1 MRKDYVGLASIFL
14 RLAMAPGAMVGSGDI
29 GCREPVGNAIKAI
42 TGRIVRNDDL
52 LFLAEEGS
60 IRTYMLADAS
70 RLRAYEGK
78 KVRISGALESPHVI
92 VVRTIDEV
100 D

>member
-1 MRKDYVGLASIFL
+1 MQRDYVGLASIFL
-14 RLAMAPGAMVGSGDI
+14 RLAMAPDAMVGSSNI
-29 GCREPVGNAIKAI
+29 GCQDEARNAIKI
-42 TGRIVRNDDL
+42 TGRIVRSDAL

-60 IRTYMLADAS
+60 IRTYMLTDAS

-92 VVRTIDEV
+92 VIRTIDEV